1 MNKDIKFSA
10 KEEDKGL
17 TIPPQR
23 DRGNNGGS
31 AGSTIPP
38 TRT

>member
-1 MNKDIKFSA
+1 MSNQKQILLED
-10 KEEDKGL
+10 DKGL
-17 TIPPQR
+17 TIPPKR
-23 DRGNNGGS
+23 DGGDNM